1 MAEVRDYRMALHIHT
16 RYSDGSGFVREI
28 VATGREAGLDVL
40 VISDHNTLAA
50 ERRLGRLARKFSPAR
65 ADAGAGKETEGERR

>member
-1 MAEVRDYRMALHIHT
+1 MAELRDYRMALHIHT

-28 VATGREAGLDVL
+28 VAAGREAGLDVL

-50 ERRLGRLARKFSPAR
+50 RSEGWAGWHGSSTASAWRRTISVDPR
-65 ADAGAGKETEGERR
+65 GAK